1 MEPMSALI
9 DVPTLSGWLDEGQPV
24 TLLDVRW
31 SLAGGV
37 GGDEYAAG
45 HLPDAQLVNLDTDL
59 ADPPGAGGRHP
70 LPEVNRF
77 VAAMRALGVRQDV
90 PVVCYDAADSM
101 AAARAWWLLRL
112 HGHPDVRVLDGGYAA
127 WTAAG
132 RPVQTEVSLV
142 AVGDFVSGVGPA
154 WTLDVD
160 DVEALPDGGLLLD
173 ARDAVRF
180 RGETEPVDPVAGHI
194 PGAVNAPTK
203 ANVGPDGRF
212 LPAAELRERFTAL
225 GVAEN
230 QALGVYCGSGV
241 TATHEILALDVAGF
255 EASLYPGSW
264 SHWITDPR
272 RPIATGP

>member
-1 MEPMSALI
+1 MSALI